1 VTVSENENIGVG
13 ETDELSLRVSAAAL
27 ARVVFSRPE
36 DGTRMLAL
44 EHKAYVSRTGQP
56 PPTVVKAQPFGGAV
70 RIVHRDRFAEVVG
83 GFSFDS
89 ERSREEQDFRIF
101 IRPSHLAKLR
111 DYASQIAGQ
120 PSVSDLEIGPSR
132 ELEEEF
138 EDTLGINLD
147 PDAYTVHPVG
157 IVWQSHAS
165 PTSNLRALGKPTAR
179 IYWIYEVEIE
189 DAELCQTG
197 IERAN
202 QGEPMP
208 CWWSLRMRSGKLIWP
223 AIPVIGV
230 SLSPFKAQSF
240 LAMWRPSWTG
250 CPSPSTSVWAGRRV
264 RIVSRRAA
272 VRHSLIPYTGT
283 VLLASTQGAGGVTGL
298 YRAAS
303 PQTRRGIFA

>member
-189 DAELCQTG
+189 DAELCQKMLDNSRTHPG
-197 IERAN
+197 RVMAALAEDRHRAGEPGRAN
-202 QGEPMP
+202 AVLVVPQDAIRQAYLARNPSDRGEP
-208 CWWSLRMRSGKLIWP
+208 L
-223 AIPVIGV
+223 
-230 SLSPFKAQSF
+230 PFQ
-240 LAMWRPSWTG
+240 
-250 CPSPSTSVWAGRRV
+250 
-264 RIVSRRAA
+264 
-272 VRHSLIPYTGT
+272 GT
-283 VLLASTQGAGGVTGL
+283 VLSGNVAAVLDGL
-298 YRAAS
+298 SVSKYERLGRQA
-303 PQTRRGIFA
+303 R